1 MRYNQQL
8 KGRTEAF
15 GNLRDVLAR
24 EMASAIPEIK
34 DEVRQIVEATGGRL
48 E

>member
-15 GNLRDVLAR
+15 GQFRDILAR
-24 EMASAIPEIK
+24 EMASGLPEIRE
-34 DEVRQIVEATGGRL
+34 DVRTVVEATGGKL
-48 E
+48 A